1 MKSMK
6 SMKSIKQLL
15 VGVIF
20 AIATVFTVSPAF
32 AADGVFNIAKGRV
45 NELTNRVAA
54 NDPTNSGL
62 VVALFQVAEADA
74 TLEDYDTMTAIL
86 AGSNTEATFTN
97 YARKVLT
104 DAEVSAAA
112 VNDTT
117 NNMASDIPD
126 QVWTAA
132 GGTTDNTLVKMAIFY
147 DPDTTGG
154 TDADLIPLT
163 HLDFA
168 TTTNGNDLTAVMAA
182 TGFFVAD

>member
-6 SMKSIKQLL
+6 LIKQLL

-20 AIATVFTVSPAF
+20 ALATVFTVSPAF
-32 AADGVFNIAKGRV
+32 AADGVFNITKGRV
-45 NELTNRVAA
+45 NELVNRVDA
-54 NDPTNSGL
+54 NDPANSVL
-62 VVALFQVAEADA
+62 VVELFQTIEADA
-74 TLEDYDTMTAIL
+74 TLEDYDSLSAML
-86 AGSNTEATFTN
+86 AGSNTLATFTN
-97 YARKVLT
+97 YAPKVLT
-104 DAEVSAAA
+104 DTDVAAAA
-112 VNDTT
+112 VNDTA

-132 GGTTDNTLVKMAIFY
+132 GGTLDNTLVKLVIFY
-147 DPDTTGG
+147 DPDSTGG
-154 TDADLIPLT
+154 TDADLIPLV